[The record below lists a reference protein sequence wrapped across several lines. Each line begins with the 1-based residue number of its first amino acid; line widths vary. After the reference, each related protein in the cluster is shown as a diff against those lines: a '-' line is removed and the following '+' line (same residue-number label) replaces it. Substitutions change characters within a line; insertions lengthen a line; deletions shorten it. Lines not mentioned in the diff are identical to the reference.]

1 MSISVF
7 FLSISQSATEVPQAA
22 KKAAKIIIQK
32 NKAARSAAYT
42 LPLAPKLLIMVA
54 GNEEQESKKA
64 KG

>member
-7 FLSISQSATEVPQAA
+7 FLSISQTTPVVPQAA

-32 NKAARSAAYT
+32 NKAARSAAYIPT
-42 LPLAPKLLIMVA
+42 LAPKLLTRAA
-54 GNEEQESKKA
+54 GNEKQESKKA

>member
-7 FLSISQSATEVPQAA
+7 FLSISQTTPVVPQIT
-22 KKAAKIIIQK
+22 KEAAKIIISK
-32 NKAARSAAYT
+32 NKVAGNAVYT

-54 GNEEQESKKA
+54 ENEEQESKKA